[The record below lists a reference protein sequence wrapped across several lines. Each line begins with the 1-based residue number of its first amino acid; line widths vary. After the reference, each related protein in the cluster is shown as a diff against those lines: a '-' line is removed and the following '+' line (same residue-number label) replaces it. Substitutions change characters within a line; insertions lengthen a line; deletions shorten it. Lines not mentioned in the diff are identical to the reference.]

1 MIYDIIIIGTS
12 PLAIFEAFY
21 RSQKGEN
28 ILMIDKSNSIGGA
41 WKSISLSGINDI
53 ENAIHYLMPNN
64 NAFKFFEENLK
75 LKISKTLKKKS
86 IYDVPLLG
94 KIVLNYDSFLTRV
107 IKLFYKE
114 KINASDFR
122 RLFNQEYHSRYFE
135 NGSPALIERIS
146 QMILISNI
154 KVELNNEVSKIHIDK
169 TISIYTKR
177 GKIFKSKEIICSNG
191 SRIRNL
197 IFREEQ
203 ININEKIQLRPS
215 VHLVIRDKQN
225 SKINEAI
232 FLNNNLIKYV
242 HDVTKYAQVKKQ
254 STKIFVIALQHE
266 ISENKEVYVKIHE
279 VLKDVGITSSNS
291 KIIEVKWT
299 NVVLPRLFN
308 KDLQI
313 LREKI
318 GGQFNYL
325 KTESITHAI
334 DDNYE
339 KWKSI
344 NLNYEK
350 R

>member
-1 MIYDIIIIGTS
+1 
-12 PLAIFEAFY
+12 
-21 RSQKGEN
+21 
-28 ILMIDKSNSIGGA
+28 
-41 WKSISLSGINDI
+41 
-53 ENAIHYLMPNN
+53 
-64 NAFKFFEENLK
+64 
-75 LKISKTLKKKS
+75 
-86 IYDVPLLG
+86 
-94 KIVLNYDSFLTRV
+94 
-107 IKLFYKE
+107 
-114 KINASDFR
+114 
-122 RLFNQEYHSRYFE
+122 
-135 NGSPALIERIS
+135 
-146 QMILISNI
+146 MILISNI

-242 HDVTKYAQVKKQ
+242 HDVTKYAQVKKH

-334 DDNYE
+334 EDNYE